1 MSNNTKEKF
10 FIRISNF
17 FKNIFNRN
25 EVKQITSVTD
35 SLSNEKSSSDF
46 KENNFQKEK
55 SKFIDDIKINRYEDP
70 ILLELQNQYE
80 RDEIDLNVL
89 SDEQI
94 DDLHELYKRQVI
106 ELKNTL
112 DNKKT
117 ELIIVQHK
125 MKQYSAD
132 V

>member
-1 MSNNTKEKF
+1 MSNNTKENF

-35 SLSNEKSSSDF
+35 SLSNEKISSDF

-55 SKFIDDIKINRYEDP
+55 SKFIDDIKINKEEDP